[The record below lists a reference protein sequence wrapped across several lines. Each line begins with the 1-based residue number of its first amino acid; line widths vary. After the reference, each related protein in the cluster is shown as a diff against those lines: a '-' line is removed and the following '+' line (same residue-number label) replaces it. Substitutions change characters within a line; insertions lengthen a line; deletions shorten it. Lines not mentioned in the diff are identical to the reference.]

1 MIYVYILFNGIKK
14 EKRGGSNHL
23 LHLEV
28 GGEKC
33 IMETLILVL
42 FFVVPIIIF
51 VFKAV
56 WDALVF
62 YARSKDYVFLYYER
76 KFGEKVT
83 KETINYF
90 KNQGA
95 DIKNLRDW
103 MLVIGLC
110 PVIFSLAETFNVISV
125 TDFTT
130 VKLYISTIAVL
141 WTLNAIVEVLEEM
154 EVRSR

>member
-1 MIYVYILFNGIKK
+1 
-14 EKRGGSNHL
+14 
-23 LHLEV
+23 
-28 GGEKC
+28 
-33 IMETLILVL
+33 METLILVL

-110 PVIFSLAETFNVISV
+110 PVIFSLCPETFSLAESFNV
-125 TDFTT
+125 F
-130 VKLYISTIAVL
+130 
-141 WTLNAIVEVLEEM
+141 
-154 EVRSR
+154 